1 MADMEKQSA
10 SNVALPVEE
19 RPTEHQ
25 CWSCGDMRATKFC
38 NSCGKVQP
46 PMPVDF
52 FSFFGLRRKLNFD
65 VKELEREFYRQSR
78 KLHPDVNARRSDHEQ
93 EWSLQLTSQLNDAY
107 RTLRD
112 PVARTEYLLKLEGRE
127 LEEQSKS
134 ATDAARS
141 SGQQKKQIVPP
152 DLLEEVFELNMLLE
166 EARANRK
173 MGEHD
178 TDLEEQLIETKTNL
192 HERMD
197 ALMNELKDAWK
208 QWDALIDRGLIGH
221 TDRERVLG
229 KMVDVLNRRT
239 YIRNLVR
246 DVNEVLEG

>member
-1 MADMEKQSA
+1 MADIGKQSA

-19 RPTEHQ
+19 RSTEHQ
-25 CWSCGDMRATKFC
+25 CWSCGDMRATRFC
-38 NSCGKVQP
+38 HSCGKVQP

-52 FSFFGLRRKLNFD
+52 FSFFGLRRKLNID
-65 VKELEREFYRQSR
+65 LHQLEREFYRQSR
-78 KLHPDVNARRSDHEQ
+78 KLHPDVNAQNSEREQ

-112 PVARTEYLLKLEGRE
+112 PVGRTEYLLKLEGRE

-134 ATDAARS
+134 ATDAART

-173 MGEHD
+173 LGEHD
-178 TDLEEQLIETKTNL
+178 TDLEEQLVETKNTLNQRMNALMSEL
-192 HERMD
+192 HE
-197 ALMNELKDAWK
+197 AWK
-208 QWDALIDRGLIGH
+208 QWDGLVDRGLIGH